1 MPPNGKSDSGSLRPI
16 VMSLLSLLAVQ
27 FVLGIY
33 ANLDVSFPKAGAV
46 VSMMGDMN
54 VVMDHVGL
62 LLHMALG
69 FVLALTGIAA
79 LIMAIRSA
87 NNKAVWLAGLGL
99 AALILAGIG
108 GMAFVMLGQSN
119 AYSYL
124 MAIGFLVSF
133 SCYFAELSVTAK

>member
-1 MPPNGKSDSGSLRPI
+1 MPPNAKGDSGSLRPI

-33 ANLDVSFPKAGAV
+33 VNLDVSFPKAVTV
-46 VSMMGDMN
+46 VPMMGDMN

-79 LIMAIRSA
+79 LILAIRTA

-133 SCYFAELSVTAK
+133 SCYFAELSVTA